1 MLFCS
6 YAVQLLCCSVCAPTT
21 REGRAPRAR
30 ENLRD
35 RSTRFRALGPN
46 ERDRAG
52 YLLLELLVFLAL
64 MAVILGLAFSAY
76 YRCADNAK
84 RLQENAADIL
94 ATVQAGE
101 RWRDDIRLARETTI
115 DPDGLKLIQA
125 ADTVEYRFEH
135 DAIWRHSAQTG
146 RTICLLSKV
155 KTSTMRP
162 EARRQV
168 SAWRWEVEL
177 QSRKAPPYL
186 RPFFT
191 FEAVPTP

>member
-1 MLFCS
+1 VKLFSLNQNC
-6 YAVQLLCCSVCAPTT
+6 
-21 REGRAPRAR
+21 RAR
-30 ENLRD
+30 N
-35 RSTRFRALGPN
+35 
-46 ERDRAG
+46 G
-52 YLLLELLVFLAL
+52 YLLLEMMVFLAL

-76 YRCADNAK
+76 YRCADNSK
-84 RLQENAADIL
+84 RLHENAADIL

-101 RWRDDIRLARETTI
+101 RWRDDIRLARETAVEQ
-115 DPDGLKLIQA
+115 DGVKLIQSE
-125 ADTVEYRFEH
+125 DTVEYHFAQES
-135 DAIWRHSAQTG
+135 IWRHSAQTG

-155 KTSTMRP
+155 KTSAMRP

-186 RPFFT
+186 RPLFT